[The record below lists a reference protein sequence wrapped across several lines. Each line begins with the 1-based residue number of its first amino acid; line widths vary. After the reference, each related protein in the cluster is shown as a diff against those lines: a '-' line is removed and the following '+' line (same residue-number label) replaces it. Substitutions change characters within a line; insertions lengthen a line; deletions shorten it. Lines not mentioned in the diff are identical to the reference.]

1 MSLSNAGNG
10 SGGRLSAIGAVRL
23 RRFRRLPTDPAA
35 PDRLVPQRLAGVL
48 DGLSDAC
55 PTVES
60 APVADVIAVELDLVE
75 LDLVELDL
83 GAGAPDTG
91 RHRRPGLSTPEDPTG
106 LLLAEMDLGP
116 EVAEAGRHRRPGLST
131 PEDPAGLVPAE
142 MDLAPD
148 VSDTGRHRGTGSFAA
163 EDTAGLIQ
171 AEMDLAPE
179 VADSGRHRRSAPPLT
194 SEVPQQGSGSE
205 PPRPTHSKWGARRML
220 AHMDSSALT

>member
-10 SGGRLSAIGAVRL
+10 SGGRLSAMGAVRR

-35 PDRLVPQRLAGVL
+35 PDRLVPKRLAGVL
-48 DGLSDAC
+48 DGLSDAS

-60 APVADVIAVELDLVE
+60 APLADGIAVE

-106 LLLAEMDLGP
+106 LISAEMDLGP
-116 EVAEAGRHRRPGLST
+116 EVADAGRHRRPGLST
-131 PEDPAGLVPAE
+131 PEDPTGLLPAE
-142 MDLAPD
+142 MDLGPD
-148 VSDTGRHRGTGSFAA
+148 VWDTGRHRGPGSSAA
-163 EDTAGLIQ
+163 EDSAGLIP
-171 AEMDLAPE
+171 AEMDLGPE

-220 AHMDSSALT
+220 AHMDSSSLA

>member
-48 DGLSDAC
+48 DGLSDAS

-60 APVADVIAVELDLVE
+60 PPLADGIALELDLVE
-75 LDLVELDL
+75 LGL

-106 LLLAEMDLGP
+106 LLPAEMDLGPGVSDTGRHRGPGSSAAEDSAGLIPAEMDLGP
-116 EVAEAGRHRRPGLST
+116 EVA
-131 PEDPAGLVPAE
+131 
-142 MDLAPD
+142 
-148 VSDTGRHRGTGSFAA
+148 DT
-163 EDTAGLIQ
+163 
-171 AEMDLAPE
+171 
-179 VADSGRHRRSAPPLT
+179 GRHRRSAPPLT

-220 AHMDSSALT
+220 AHMDSSSLT

>member
-35 PDRLVPQRLAGVL
+35 PDRLVPKRLAGVL
-48 DGLSDAC
+48 DGLSDAS
-55 PTVES
+55 PTVKS
-60 APVADVIAVELDLVE
+60 APLADGIAVE

-106 LLLAEMDLGP
+106 LISAEMDLGP
-116 EVAEAGRHRRPGLST
+116 EVADAGRHRRPGLST
-131 PEDPAGLVPAE
+131 PEDPTGLLPAE
-142 MDLAPD
+142 MDLGPD
-148 VSDTGRHRGTGSFAA
+148 VSDTGRHRGPGSSAA
-163 EDTAGLIQ
+163 EDSAGLIP
-171 AEMDLAPE
+171 AEMDLGPE

-220 AHMDSSALT
+220 AHMDSSSLT

>member
-35 PDRLVPQRLAGVL
+35 PDRLVPKRLAGVL
-48 DGLSDAC
+48 DGLSDAS

-60 APVADVIAVELDLVE
+60 PPLADGIALELDLVE
-75 LDLVELDL
+75 LGL

-106 LLLAEMDLGP
+106 LISAEMDLGS
-116 EVAEAGRHRRPGLST
+116 EVADAGRHRRPGLST
-131 PEDPAGLVPAE
+131 PEDPTGLISAE
-142 MDLAPD
+142 MDL
-148 VSDTGRHRGTGSFAA
+148 G
-163 EDTAGLIQ
+163 
-171 AEMDLAPE
+171 PE

>member
-10 SGGRLSAIGAVRL
+10 SGGRLSAIGAARL
-23 RRFRRLPTDPAA
+23 RRFRRLPAA

-48 DGLSDAC
+48 DGLSDAS

-60 APVADVIAVELDLVE
+60 APLADGIAVE

-106 LLLAEMDLGP
+106 LIPAEMDLGP
-116 EVAEAGRHRRPGLST
+116 EVADAGRHRRPGLST
-131 PEDPAGLVPAE
+131 PKDPTGLLSAE
-142 MDLAPD
+142 MDLGPD
-148 VSDTGRHRGTGSFAA
+148 VSETGRHRGPGSSAA
-163 EDTAGLIQ
+163 EDSAGLIP
-171 AEMDLAPE
+171 AETDLGPE
-179 VADSGRHRRSAPPLT
+179 VANSGRHRRSAPPPT
-194 SEVPQQGSGSE
+194 RVVPQHRSGSE
-205 PPRPTHSKWGARRML
+205 PPRPTRSKWGARRML

>member
-10 SGGRLSAIGAVRL
+10 SGGRLSAIGAARL

-48 DGLSDAC
+48 DGLSDAS

-60 APVADVIAVELDLVE
+60 PPLADGIALELDLVE
-75 LDLVELDL
+75 LGL

-106 LLLAEMDLGP
+106 LISAEMDLGP
-116 EVAEAGRHRRPGLST
+116 EVADAGRHRRPGLST
-131 PEDPAGLVPAE
+131 PEDPTGLISAE
-142 MDLAPD
+142 MDL
-148 VSDTGRHRGTGSFAA
+148 G
-163 EDTAGLIQ
+163 
-171 AEMDLAPE
+171 PE

>member
-35 PDRLVPQRLAGVL
+35 PDRLVPKRLAGVL
-48 DGLSDAC
+48 DGLSDAS

-60 APVADVIAVELDLVE
+60 APLADGIAVE

-83 GAGAPDTG
+83 GAGAPDAG

-106 LLLAEMDLGP
+106 LISAEMDLGP
-116 EVAEAGRHRRPGLST
+116 EVADAGRHRRPGLST
-131 PEDPAGLVPAE
+131 PKDPTGLLPAE
-142 MDLAPD
+142 MDLGPD
-148 VSDTGRHRGTGSFAA
+148 VWDTGRHRGPGSSAA
-163 EDTAGLIQ
+163 EDSAGLIP
-171 AEMDLAPE
+171 AEMDLGPE

>member
-48 DGLSDAC
+48 DGLSDAS
-55 PTVES
+55 PTVEG
-60 APVADVIAVELDLVE
+60 APLADGIAVE

-83 GAGAPDTG
+83 GAGAPETG

-106 LLLAEMDLGP
+106 VMSAEMDLGP
-116 EVAEAGRHRRPGLST
+116 EVADAGRHRRPGLST
-131 PEDPAGLVPAE
+131 PEDPTGPLPAE
-142 MDLAPD
+142 MDLGPG
-148 VSDTGRHRGTGSFAA
+148 VSDTGRHRGPGSSAG
-163 EDTAGLIQ
+163 EDSAGLIP
-171 AEMDLAPE
+171 AEMDLGPE

-194 SEVPQQGSGSE
+194 SEAPQQGSGSE

>member
-48 DGLSDAC
+48 DGLSDAS

-60 APVADVIAVELDLVE
+60 PPLADGIALELDLVE
-75 LDLVELDL
+75 LGL

-106 LLLAEMDLGP
+106 LIPAEMDLGP
-116 EVAEAGRHRRPGLST
+116 EVADAGRHRRPGLST
-131 PEDPAGLVPAE
+131 PKDPTALLSTE
-142 MDLAPD
+142 MDLGPD
-148 VSDTGRHRGTGSFAA
+148 VSDTGRHRRPGSSAA
-163 EDTAGLIQ
+163 EDSAGLIP
-171 AEMDLAPE
+171 AEMDLGPE

>member
-48 DGLSDAC
+48 DGLSDAS

-60 APVADVIAVELDLVE
+60 PPLADGIALELDLVE
-75 LDLVELDL
+75 LGL

-106 LLLAEMDLGP
+106 LISAEMDLGP
-116 EVAEAGRHRRPGLST
+116 EVADAGRHRRPGLST
-131 PEDPAGLVPAE
+131 PEDPTGLISAE
-142 MDLAPD
+142 MDL
-148 VSDTGRHRGTGSFAA
+148 G
-163 EDTAGLIQ
+163 
-171 AEMDLAPE
+171 PE

-220 AHMDSSALT
+220 AHMDSSSLT

>member
-48 DGLSDAC
+48 DGLSDAS

-60 APVADVIAVELDLVE
+60 PPLADGIALELDLVE
-75 LDLVELDL
+75 LGL

-106 LLLAEMDLGP
+106 LISAEMDLGP
-116 EVAEAGRHRRPGLST
+116 EVADAGRHRRPGLST
-131 PEDPAGLVPAE
+131 PEDPTGLISAE
-142 MDLAPD
+142 MDL
-148 VSDTGRHRGTGSFAA
+148 G
-163 EDTAGLIQ
+163 
-171 AEMDLAPE
+171 PE

>member
-1 MSLSNAGNG
+1 MGLSNAGNG

-35 PDRLVPQRLAGVL
+35 PDRLVPKRLAGVL
-48 DGLSDAC
+48 DGLSDAA
-55 PTVES
+55 PTAES
-60 APVADVIAVELDLVE
+60 APMADRIPVE

-106 LLLAEMDLGP
+106 LISAEMDLGP
-116 EVAEAGRHRRPGLST
+116 EVA
-131 PEDPAGLVPAE
+131 
-142 MDLAPD
+142 
-148 VSDTGRHRGTGSFAA
+148 DT
-163 EDTAGLIQ
+163 
-171 AEMDLAPE
+171 E
-179 VADSGRHRRSAPPLT
+179 VADTGRHRRSAPPLT

-220 AHMDSSALT
+220 SHMDSSFLT